1 MMISSGNLW
10 LSIDYLIYSDF
21 EMQAASQIW
30 RLTAYHPFAADTG
43 QDVSKLRMRRRQRIA
58 DVPFGGPYFLV
69 LRNGWNDL

>member
-21 EMQAASQIW
+21 EMQAASRIW